1 MKKQNINT
9 MNKEIINLDNMLTL
23 KKLLIEYIHFMY
35 QENAIITHEY
45 LVMEYQLLK
54 RENRLYE
61 LFQQELLDNTGL
73 LEQDFIWI

>member
-1 MKKQNINT
+1 MDR
-9 MNKEIINLDNMLTL
+9 EIINLDNMPSL
-23 KKLLIEYIHFMY
+23 KKLLINYIHFKY
-35 QENAIITHEY
+35 QKNAIITHEY

-73 LEQDFIWI
+73 LEDDFIWI

>member
-1 MKKQNINT
+1 MDR
-9 MNKEIINLDNMLTL
+9 EIINLDNMPSL
-23 KKLLIEYIHFMY
+23 KKLLINYIHFMY

-54 RENRLYE
+54 QENRLHE

-73 LEQDFIWI
+73 LEDDFLWM

>member
-1 MKKQNINT
+1 MDR
-9 MNKEIINLDNMLTL
+9 EIINLDNMPSL
-23 KKLLIEYIHFMY
+23 KKLLINYIHSMY

-73 LEQDFIWI
+73 LEEDFIWM

>member
-1 MKKQNINT
+1 MDR
-9 MNKEIINLDNMLTL
+9 EIINLDNMPSL
-23 KKLLIEYIHFMY
+23 KKLLINYIHFMC

-54 RENRLYE
+54 QENRLHE

-73 LEQDFIWI
+73 LEDDFLWM

>member
-1 MKKQNINT
+1 MDR
-9 MNKEIINLDNMLTL
+9 EIINLDNMPSL
-23 KKLLIEYIHFMY
+23 KKLLINYIHLMY

-54 RENRLYE
+54 QENRLHE

-73 LEQDFIWI
+73 LEDDFLWM

>member
-1 MKKQNINT
+1 MDR
-9 MNKEIINLDNMLTL
+9 EIINFDNMPSL
-23 KKLLIEYIHFMY
+23 KKLLINYIHFIY
-35 QENAIITHEY
+35 QKNSIKTHEY

-73 LEQDFIWI
+73 LEEDFIWI